1 MAPEKTI
8 VNGSKPEI
16 RHRRERAQ
24 PTRVGV
30 LIVEDHTATRDGLRT
45 AINSQRDLRVLGVA
59 GTWQDAL
66 VKARRL
72 RPEILLLDLNLPDG
86 NGWTLLEQLRSEGC
100 LPRTL
105 VLSVCEEAVYA
116 RRLLRAGARGYLMK
130 DEPLTRVLGAIRQIH
145 AGHIIAGASIS
156 SLLMAEALDLGSGT
170 PPSGDSSPLVETL
183 SDREL
188 LVSSL
193 LARDLT
199 NKQVSIQLG
208 LSEKTVHTY
217 KARIMTKLGVQT
229 TPELV
234 SRLRLLDRS
243 GTFPAHHPTG
253 GKIGRGIE
261 S

>member
-1 MAPEKTI
+1 MNDVP
-8 VNGSKPEI
+8 
-16 RHRRERAQ
+16 
-24 PTRVGV
+24 
-30 LIVEDHTATRDGLRT
+30 L
-45 AINSQRDLRVLGVA
+45 A
-59 GTWQDAL
+59 G
-66 VKARRL
+66 
-72 RPEILLLDLNLPDG
+72 IL
-86 NGWTLLEQLRSEGC
+86 S
-100 LPRTL
+100 
-105 VLSVCEEAVYA
+105 
-116 RRLLRAGARGYLMK
+116 
-130 DEPLTRVLGAIRQIH
+130 AIRQIR
-145 AGHIIAGASIS
+145 AGHIVAGPAICSQ
-156 SLLMAEALDLGSGT
+156 LMTEAFDLGSGT